1 VRIEAARAGRA
12 RRRGLGVGA
21 ALLTGALVVGAVALV
36 AGLAFL
42 LSPRGNGVAASFLR
56 AQPGSVPWNTSSQVD
71 MLVMTRPSA
80 GAPADS
86 ALVVSFNPRGDR
98 LRMLSLPTNLW
109 VTVPGYNQTT
119 LGNALSDGG
128 PSTALE
134 TVESVTHTVIPYYW
148 IVDHATLARWVDA
161 FGGVRVTANEP
172 LGLGTNGRPFIQ
184 SGRHHLNGA
193 QAVAFMT
200 MRGAYDSAD
209 GATLMARQQALVEAL
224 VHHDFD
230 AANIGRLPATL
241 SSLGG
246 AIVTNFP
253 FDRVPDVAQR
263 LGTLRTDQVT
273 TAIIGPSTGSA
284 TTYATNGQTVLVP
297 DVQRISNRAY
307 QLYGSSLPHPRTA
320 VAVLNGAGVAGQATS
335 LAAWLSSAHLQV
347 KAVGSAQS
355 YGFAHTRVYL
365 SPSASTSSR
374 VAAGQIGTLLRVPVV
389 TRLLAG
395 SHLPVTVVIGQN
407 YQDPTQQ

>member
-1 VRIEAARAGRA
+1 
-12 RRRGLGVGA
+12 
-21 ALLTGALVVGAVALV
+21 LTGALVVGAVALV
-36 AGLAFL
+36 AGLTFL

-71 MLVMTRPSA
+71 MLVMTRASV

-86 ALVVSFNPRGDR
+86 ALIVSFNPAGDR
-98 LRMLSLPTNLW
+98 LRLLSLPTSLW

-184 SGRHHLNGA
+184 SGRHHIDGA
-193 QAVAFMT
+193 QAVAFMS

-209 GATLMARQQALVEAL
+209 GATLMARQQALIEAL

-253 FDRVPDVAQR
+253 FERVPDVAQR
-263 LGTLRTDQVT
+263 LGTLRTDQLA

-284 TTYATNGQTVLVP
+284 TTYSTNGQTVLVP
-297 DVQRISNRAY
+297 DVQRISNLAY
-307 QLYGSSLPHPRTA
+307 QLYGSSIPHPRSA

-335 LAAWLSSAHLQV
+335 LAAWLSSAHLPV

-365 SPSASTSSR
+365 SPSASASSR
-374 VAAGQIGTLLRVPVV
+374 VVADQIGTLLRVPVV
-389 TRLLAG
+389 TRPLAG

>member
-347 KAVGSAQS
+347 EAVGSAQS
-355 YGFAHTRVYL
+355 YGFAHTRIYL

-374 VAAGQIGTLLRVPVV
+374 VVADQIATLLRVPVV
-389 TRLLAG
+389 TRPLAG